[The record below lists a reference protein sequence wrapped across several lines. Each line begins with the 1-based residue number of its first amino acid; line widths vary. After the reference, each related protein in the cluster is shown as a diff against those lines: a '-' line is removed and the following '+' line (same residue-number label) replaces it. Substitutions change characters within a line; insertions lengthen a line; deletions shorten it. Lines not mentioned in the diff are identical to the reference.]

1 MGWPVPRDIIQ
12 ARQLYTWLHRS
23 LQYSLTMQLPV
34 DNRRCNWALM
44 IPATIIG
51 PYGHRGRI
59 ARGRPTTH
67 QINGFRMRASIWAEA
82 SSRFVAIWAEK
93 EPCVI
98 RPMGLYT
105 NFESWGKVA

>member
-1 MGWPVPRDIIQ
+1 
-12 ARQLYTWLHRS
+12 
-23 LQYSLTMQLPV
+23 MQLHV

-51 PYGHRGRI
+51 PYGHTGRI

-98 RPMGLYT
+98 RPMGFYT